1 MMQTS
6 LNNVSIR
13 LKSGGHS
20 FSTATFGAEVRCA
33 ESPVVVSLLTPKTML
48 VPAEFFDAKRA
59 EDYLAEVGLALSMN
73 ECAVCSNAVSGVVAV
88 MAISE
93 QCYAELQKAVPAG
106 VCFTS
111 PLLEGEAV
119 EKGSIIHLEDNV
131 LYVRVYNGGMLFAE
145 AMECQSDADVLYY
158 LAKID
163 KAYGIYDMYAR
174 AKGDA
179 KRLKSLLKSMFK
191 DLVCE

>member
-20 FSTATFGAEVRCA
+20 FSTATLGAEVRSA
-33 ESPVVVSLLTPKTML
+33 ASPVMVSLLTPKTTL
-48 VPAEFFDAKRA
+48 VPAEFFDDKHAA
-59 EDYLAEVGLALSMN
+59 HYLAEVGLGLTMN
-73 ECAVCSNAVSGVVAV
+73 ECVVCSDAVEGVVAV

-93 QCYAELQKAVPAG
+93 QCYLELQRVVPMG
-106 VCFTS
+106 MRFTS
-111 PLLEGEAV
+111 PLLEGETI
-119 EKGSIIHLEDNV
+119 EKGSILHLDEDV
-131 LYVRVYNGGMLFAE
+131 LYVRVYKDGMQFAE

-163 KAYGIYDMYAR
+163 EMYGIYNMYAR
-174 AKGDA
+174 AKGDT
-179 KRLKSLLKSMFK
+179 KRLKSLLKPIFK